1 MYRNIL
7 KVIVT
12 VSLMSLLI
20 VFSSAV
26 NTYEVKADT
35 EQVQTVQESNNL
47 PSTEEEIENMSL
59 TDKLLFLILIVMCVF
74 LGAFVGYVVM
84 DRLRYIMSFFEFLEM
99 IISELVPVG
108 LIITVIPS
116 FIVFCLMKMWKIV
129 IDIFK

>member
-26 NTYEVKADT
+26 NTYKVKADT

-59 TDKLLFLILIVMCVF
+59 TDKLLLLILIVMCAF
-74 LGAFVGYVVM
+74 LGAFVGYVIM
-84 DRLRYIMSFFEFLEM
+84 DRLR
-99 IISELVPVG
+99 
-108 LIITVIPS
+108 
-116 FIVFCLMKMWKIV
+116 
-129 IDIFK
+129 

>member
-26 NTYEVKADT
+26 NTYEVRADA
-35 EQVQTVQESNNL
+35 EQIQTVQESNNL

-59 TDKLLFLILIVMCVF
+59 TDKLLLLILIVMCVF

-84 DRLRYIMSFFEFLEM
+84 DRLR
-99 IISELVPVG
+99 
-108 LIITVIPS
+108 
-116 FIVFCLMKMWKIV
+116 
-129 IDIFK
+129 

>member
-1 MYRNIL
+1 MCENVL

-26 NTYEVKADT
+26 NIYEVKADT
-35 EQVQTVQESNNL
+35 EQIQTVQESNNL

-59 TDKLLFLILIVMCVF
+59 TDKLLLLILIVMCVF

-84 DRLRYIMSFFEFLEM
+84 DRLR
-99 IISELVPVG
+99 
-108 LIITVIPS
+108 
-116 FIVFCLMKMWKIV
+116 
-129 IDIFK
+129 

>member
-59 TDKLLFLILIVMCVF
+59 TDKLLLLILIVMCVF
-74 LGAFVGYVVM
+74 LGAFAGYVVM
-84 DRLRYIMSFFEFLEM
+84 DRLR
-99 IISELVPVG
+99 
-108 LIITVIPS
+108 
-116 FIVFCLMKMWKIV
+116 
-129 IDIFK
+129 

>member
-20 VFSSAV
+20 VFSFAV

-35 EQVQTVQESNNL
+35 EQVQTVQESNDL

-59 TDKLLFLILIVMCVF
+59 TDKLLLLILIVMCAF
-74 LGAFVGYVVM
+74 LGAFVGYVIM
-84 DRLRYIMSFFEFLEM
+84 DRLR
-99 IISELVPVG
+99 
-108 LIITVIPS
+108 
-116 FIVFCLMKMWKIV
+116 
-129 IDIFK
+129 

>member
-7 KVIVT
+7 KVIFT

-84 DRLRYIMSFFEFLEM
+84 DRLR
-99 IISELVPVG
+99 
-108 LIITVIPS
+108 
-116 FIVFCLMKMWKIV
+116 
-129 IDIFK
+129 

>member
-1 MYRNIL
+1 MLYKVIL

-20 VFSSAV
+20 VFGSAV

-59 TDKLLFLILIVMCVF
+59 TDKLLLLILIVMCAF
-74 LGAFVGYVVM
+74 LGAFVGYVIM
-84 DRLRYIMSFFEFLEM
+84 DRLR
-99 IISELVPVG
+99 
-108 LIITVIPS
+108 
-116 FIVFCLMKMWKIV
+116 
-129 IDIFK
+129 

>member
-12 VSLMSLLI
+12 VSLMFLLI

-84 DRLRYIMSFFEFLEM
+84 DRLR
-99 IISELVPVG
+99 
-108 LIITVIPS
+108 
-116 FIVFCLMKMWKIV
+116 
-129 IDIFK
+129 

>member
-1 MYRNIL
+1 
-7 KVIVT
+7 
-12 VSLMSLLI
+12 MSLLI

-59 TDKLLFLILIVMCVF
+59 TDKLLLLILIVMCVF

-84 DRLRYIMSFFEFLEM
+84 GRLR
-99 IISELVPVG
+99 
-108 LIITVIPS
+108 
-116 FIVFCLMKMWKIV
+116 
-129 IDIFK
+129 

>member
-26 NTYEVKADT
+26 NTYGVKADT

-59 TDKLLFLILIVMCVF
+59 TDKLLLLILIVMCVF

-84 DRLRYIMSFFEFLEM
+84 DRLR
-99 IISELVPVG
+99 
-108 LIITVIPS
+108 
-116 FIVFCLMKMWKIV
+116 
-129 IDIFK
+129 

>member
-7 KVIVT
+7 KVIFT

-59 TDKLLFLILIVMCVF
+59 TDKLLLLILIVMCVF

-84 DRLRYIMSFFEFLEM
+84 DRLR
-99 IISELVPVG
+99 
-108 LIITVIPS
+108 
-116 FIVFCLMKMWKIV
+116 
-129 IDIFK
+129 

>member
-12 VSLMSLLI
+12 VSLMSMFI

-26 NTYEVKADT
+26 NTYEVKADA

-47 PSTEEEIENMSL
+47 PSTEDEIESMSL
-59 TDKLLFLILIVMCVF
+59 TDKLLLLILIVMCVF

-84 DRLRYIMSFFEFLEM
+84 DRLR
-99 IISELVPVG
+99 
-108 LIITVIPS
+108 
-116 FIVFCLMKMWKIV
+116 
-129 IDIFK
+129 

>member
-59 TDKLLFLILIVMCVF
+59 TDKLLFLIFIVMCVF

-84 DRLRYIMSFFEFLEM
+84 DRLR
-99 IISELVPVG
+99 
-108 LIITVIPS
+108 
-116 FIVFCLMKMWKIV
+116 
-129 IDIFK
+129 

>member
-1 MYRNIL
+1 
-7 KVIVT
+7 
-12 VSLMSLLI
+12 MSLLI

-59 TDKLLFLILIVMCVF
+59 TDKLLFLIFIVMCVF

-84 DRLRYIMSFFEFLEM
+84 DRLR
-99 IISELVPVG
+99 
-108 LIITVIPS
+108 
-116 FIVFCLMKMWKIV
+116 
-129 IDIFK
+129 

>member
-20 VFSSAV
+20 VFGSAV
-26 NTYEVKADT
+26 NTYEVRADA
-35 EQVQTVQESNNL
+35 EQIQTVQESNNL

-59 TDKLLFLILIVMCVF
+59 TDKLLLLILIVMCVF

-84 DRLRYIMSFFEFLEM
+84 DRLR
-99 IISELVPVG
+99 
-108 LIITVIPS
+108 
-116 FIVFCLMKMWKIV
+116 
-129 IDIFK
+129 

>member
-1 MYRNIL
+1 
-7 KVIVT
+7 
-12 VSLMSLLI
+12 MSLLI

-59 TDKLLFLILIVMCVF
+59 TDKLLLLILIVICVF

-84 DRLRYIMSFFEFLEM
+84 DRLR
-99 IISELVPVG
+99 
-108 LIITVIPS
+108 
-116 FIVFCLMKMWKIV
+116 
-129 IDIFK
+129 

>member
-1 MYRNIL
+1 
-7 KVIVT
+7 
-12 VSLMSLLI
+12 MSLLI

-59 TDKLLFLILIVMCVF
+59 TDKLLFLILIVICVF

-84 DRLRYIMSFFEFLEM
+84 DRLR
-99 IISELVPVG
+99 
-108 LIITVIPS
+108 
-116 FIVFCLMKMWKIV
+116 
-129 IDIFK
+129 

>member
-59 TDKLLFLILIVMCVF
+59 TDKLLLLILIVICVF
-74 LGAFVGYVVM
+74 LGAFVGYVIM
-84 DRLRYIMSFFEFLEM
+84 DRLR
-99 IISELVPVG
+99 
-108 LIITVIPS
+108 
-116 FIVFCLMKMWKIV
+116 
-129 IDIFK
+129 

>member
-26 NTYEVKADT
+26 NTYEVKADV
-35 EQVQTVQESNNL
+35 EQIQTVQESNNL

-59 TDKLLFLILIVMCVF
+59 TDKLLLLILIVMCVF
-74 LGAFVGYVVM
+74 LGAFVGYVIM
-84 DRLRYIMSFFEFLEM
+84 DRLR
-99 IISELVPVG
+99 
-108 LIITVIPS
+108 
-116 FIVFCLMKMWKIV
+116 
-129 IDIFK
+129 

>member
-26 NTYEVKADT
+26 NTYGVKADT

-59 TDKLLFLILIVMCVF
+59 TNKLLFLILIVMCVF

-84 DRLRYIMSFFEFLEM
+84 DRLR
-99 IISELVPVG
+99 
-108 LIITVIPS
+108 
-116 FIVFCLMKMWKIV
+116 
-129 IDIFK
+129 